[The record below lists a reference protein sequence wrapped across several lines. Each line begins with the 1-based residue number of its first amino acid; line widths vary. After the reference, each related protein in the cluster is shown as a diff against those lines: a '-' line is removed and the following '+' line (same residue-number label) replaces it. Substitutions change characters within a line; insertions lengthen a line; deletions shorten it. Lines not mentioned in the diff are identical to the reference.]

1 MITPN
6 IAPRR
11 IAGSTAAGLF
21 SAAKS
26 SVRAMERT
34 TNTIVKSPDITKNE
48 KLGINY
54 VQFFGSKKNAKILKK
69 SLKTI
74 RDSLVATFA
83 IAKLLKSEI
92 TKISKLFGESGGG
105 RRGGGI
111 LGSLLGFGAR
121 GIGLGIRGAALGIKS
136 LLFFAKFLANP
147 VVLKILGIAAAVGG
161 TFTLGKFLFD
171 NRENIKEFIF
181 SRAKGIYDTLE
192 RVIQGIV
199 ESVIGKT
206 FKTDVLTNVEL
217 ESDRRIEEGFGKL
230 TQEEDMPRQDAMLQ
244 ATLNEIKVLES
255 ERDKL
260 NTALDEGTFVDDMTT
275 KQMKEKRDAIKNRIK
290 DLQTGDSTLDQL
302 GFLKGGFLGGKLL
315 TNLFFRKQVKERST
329 TQAAYFRSADGY
341 ETASPEKKLKM
352 LNELKNRFETQG
364 DTKQIKTVYTQ
375 DLIQGKLK
383 PHEIPQALDMIQFAD
398 LLDAEKVAGDP
409 DKITVDDLQFS
420 DNDTVKPLTLE
431 DVIRSVPKSERP
443 SQTFLKNIPPSGLTG
458 NVTPKVNSSGTDL
471 IQNQS
476 KASSS
481 PSFVIHSNIN
491 LDNNYR
497 DYNASELGITF

>member
-1 MITPN
+1 M
-6 IAPRR
+6 
-11 IAGSTAAGLF
+11 
-21 SAAKS
+21 
-26 SVRAMERT
+26 
-34 TNTIVKSPDITKNE
+34 
-48 KLGINY
+48 
-54 VQFFGSKKNAKILKK
+54 
-69 SLKTI
+69 
-74 RDSLVATFA
+74 
-83 IAKLLKSEI
+83 
-92 TKISKLFGESGGG
+92 
-105 RRGGGI
+105 
-111 LGSLLGFGAR
+111 
-121 GIGLGIRGAALGIKS
+121 
-136 LLFFAKFLANP
+136 
-147 VVLKILGIAAAVGG
+147 
-161 TFTLGKFLFD
+161 GKFLFD

>member
-105 RRGGGI
+105 KRGGGI

-161 TFTLGKFLFD
+161 TFTLGKFLLD
-171 NRENIKEFIF
+171 NRENIKEFIL

-230 TQEEDMPRQDAMLQ
+230 TQEEDMTQQDAMLQ

-275 KQMKEKRDAIKNRIK
+275 KQMREKRNAIKNRIS
-290 DLQTGDSTLDQL
+290 DLQTGDSTLDQFS
-302 GFLKGGFLGGKLL
+302 GIKAFDPRNIFIRTFFGNKL
-315 TNLFFRKQVKERST
+315 KERST

-352 LNELKNRFETQG
+352 LNELKSRFETQG

-375 DLIQGKLK
+375 DLIEGKLK

-443 SQTFLKNIPPSGLTG
+443 SQTFLKNIPTSGLTG

-481 PSFVIHSNIN
+481 PSFIIHSNIN

>member
-206 FKTDVLTNVEL
+206 FKTDVLSNVEL

-230 TQEEDMPRQDAMLQ
+230 TQEEDMTQQDAMLQ

-275 KQMKEKRDAIKNRIK
+275 KQMKEKRNAIKNRIS
-290 DLQTGDSTLDQL
+290 DLQTGDSTLDQFS
-302 GFLKGGFLGGKLL
+302 GIKAFDPRNIFIRTFFGNKL
-315 TNLFFRKQVKERST
+315 KERST

-352 LNELKNRFETQG
+352 LNELKSRFETQG

-375 DLIQGKLK
+375 DLIEGKLK

-443 SQTFLKNIPPSGLTG
+443 SQTFLKNIPTSGLTG